1 MKLMMLRRMVTLLGT
16 SGLIATSS
24 PVLAA
29 AFQLW
34 EQSGAGVGNDH
45 AGYAAIA
52 EDASTSFYNPAGLTR
67 FKTQQAVFSA
77 IGITTDFKFKGK
89 VSVNTVDN
97 NAPMWTTA
105 QGGTYATLP
114 GISYVAPLSDRFAFG
129 FSVGVPFGLKT
140 NYGSST
146 PLRYAA
152 TKTSVQVLDVS
163 PALAVQLTQG
173 LSLGAGYDVQ
183 FMKAEFD
190 EVAVLGT
197 GGDVPS
203 DTLSRNRLTHTGY
216 GYHLGA
222 LYQFTP
228 CVRMGLSYHSQVS
241 HHLKGRSSFRGPLA
255 EMMNDGY
262 HYASRATSRVT
273 LPDYT
278 ALSIY
283 GNVHPDVA
291 LMGTVIY
298 TGWDTF
304 KHITLHHVSGI
315 SDFSKNQNLTIDAI
329 QNYKNTWQAS
339 VGADYYANDRLML
352 RTGVGFDETPLR
364 NAYRNVQLP
373 DVNRYVVAFG
383 GRYLVVPCVRVDL
396 DYAHVFA
403 ANRAKVHPPL
413 QITGDESIDVHGNVK
428 GGADVYAV
436 QVTWDMT

>member
-1 MKLMMLRRMVTLLGT
+1 MKRFTLRRIMMLLCT
-16 SGLIATSS
+16 SGLVAASS
-24 PVLAA
+24 QVMGA

-34 EQSGAGVGNDH
+34 EQSGASVGNVH
-45 AGYAAIA
+45 AGYAAAA

-67 FKTQQAVFSA
+67 FKTQQAVLAA
-77 IGITTDFKFKGK
+77 IGISTDFKFKGK

-97 NAPMWTTA
+97 NAPMWLTA

-114 GISYVAPLSDRFAFG
+114 AVSYVAPISDRVAFG
-129 FSVGVPFGLKT
+129 FSFGVPFGLKT

-146 PLRYAA
+146 ALRYAA

-163 PALAVQLTQG
+163 PALAVQVTEG
-173 LSLGAGYDVQ
+173 LSLGAGFDVQ

-197 GGDVPS
+197 DGDIPS
-203 DTLSRNRLTHTGY
+203 DTLSRNRLNHTGY

-228 CVRMGLSYHSQVS
+228 CVRIGASYHSQVT
-241 HHLKGRSSFRGPLA
+241 HHLKGRSYFEGPLA
-255 EMMNDGY
+255 EMVNDG
-262 HYASRATSRVT
+262 HHFSSRATSRVT

-278 ALSIY
+278 ALSVY
-283 GNVHPDVA
+283 GNVHPQVA

-298 TGWDTF
+298 TQWSTF

-315 SDFSKNQNLTIDAI
+315 SDLERNRNLTIDAI
-329 QNYKNTWQAS
+329 QNYKNTWQVS
-339 VGADYYANDRLML
+339 MGADYYANERLML

-383 GRYLVVPCVRVDL
+383 GRYQVVPCVRVDL

-403 ANRAKVHPPL
+403 ADRAKVHPPL
-413 QITGDESIDVHGNVK
+413 QITGDEAIDTHGYVK

-436 QVTWDMT
+436 QITWDMT